1 MNGMI
6 GSDVNPTNYPKILAL
21 IDAEKTIGWQ
31 DKKLMHDEA
40 HRFLDSPPMD
50 LTAMWDELSGLVTL
64 TMGRRSYN
72 MSDKLRFIGFKVV
85 PDSDYLKYTFET
97 TEEYPIA
104 YVRVNLK
111 QLATENKWQL
121 DLI

>member
-1 MNGMI
+1 M
-6 GSDVNPTNYPKILAL
+6 SA
-21 IDAEKTIGWQ
+21 
-31 DKKLMHDEA
+31 
-40 HRFLDSPPMD
+40 
-50 LTAMWDELSGLVTL
+50 
-64 TMGRRSYN
+64 
-72 MSDKLRFIGFKVV
+72 SDKLRFIGFKVV

>member
-6 GSDVNPTNYPKILAL
+6 GSDVNPTNWPRILAL
-21 IDAEKTIGWQ
+21 IEAEKTISSQ
-31 DKKLMHDEA
+31 DKKRMHDEA

-50 LTAMWDELSGLVTL
+50 RIAMWDELAGLVTL
-64 TMGRRSYN
+64 TMGRRSYD
-72 MSDKLRFIGFKVV
+72 MSEKLRFIGFKVV

-97 TEEYPIA
+97 TKEYPIA

-111 QLATENKWQL
+111 KLATENKWQL